1 VIKLTAS
8 LSNWGGDGFART
20 LKTELEGLIMG
31 SLPLEKATTQGGQV
45 DDSEISVTVI
55 DAFDRETSIQAKVGV
70 FFSEIV
76 GGCSCGDEP
85 VAENAY
91 CEILVSIDKRTAVA
105 EFSVIS

>member
-1 VIKLTAS
+1 MIKLAAS
-8 LSNWGGDGFART
+8 LGNLGDDAFART
-20 LKTELEGLIMG
+20 LKTELEGLTMG
-31 SLPLEKATTQGGQV
+31 SLPLEKGTTQGGQV
-45 DDSEISVTVI
+45 DDSDISVTVI

-70 FFSEIV
+70 FFREIV

-91 CEILVSIDKRTAVA
+91 CEILVSIDKETAVA